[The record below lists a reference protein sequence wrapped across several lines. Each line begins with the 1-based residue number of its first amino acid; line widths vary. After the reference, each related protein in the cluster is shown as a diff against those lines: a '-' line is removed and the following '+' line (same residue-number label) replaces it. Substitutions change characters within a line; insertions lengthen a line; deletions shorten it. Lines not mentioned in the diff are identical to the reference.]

1 MNRKE
6 ITLFLSHILERT
18 KLNVFGK
25 HYAKE
30 VSIDPWTSKAKR
42 VDYMQ
47 FSPGDQMSISG
58 VEKGIFTCYEI
69 KSCKEDVYSGNG
81 LNFYGEKNYIV
92 TTMECY
98 KDLIPDL
105 QNGKFDEHLHQC
117 NPESSKY
124 WGIMVAVPYMK
135 EPEDEFQNPTPIDDT
150 NVIGWELKVVKHCRM
165 GLRKRSMTELLFCML
180 RSGR

>member
-6 ITLFLSHILERT
+6 ITLFLSHTLERT

-69 KSCKEDVYSGNG
+69 K
-81 LNFYGEKNYIV
+81 
-92 TTMECY
+92 CY

-150 NVIGWELKVVKHCRM
+150 NVMGWELKVVKPCRM

>member
-1 MNRKE
+1 MSRKE
-6 ITLFLSHILERT
+6 ITLFLSHTLERT

-98 KDLIPDL
+98 KEIQPDFRS
-105 QNGKFDEHLHQC
+105 GKFANYMREKHPD
-117 NPESSKY
+117 SSIY
-124 WGIMVAVPYMK
+124 YGVMVPIPFWGEATEEFKDPTSLS
-135 EPEDEFQNPTPIDDT
+135 EDRDWKLE
-150 NVIGWELKVVKHCRM
+150 VVLPCRQ
-165 GLRKRSMTELLFCML
+165 GIRTKSMTELLFCML

>member
-6 ITLFLSHILERT
+6 TTLFLSHILERT

-30 VSIDPWTSKAKR
+30 VSIDPWTSNAKR

-58 VEKGIFTCYEI
+58 IEKGIFTCYEI

-98 KDLIPDL
+98 KDLIQDL

-124 WGIMVAVPYMK
+124 WGIMVAVPCMR
-135 EPEDEFQNPTPIDDT
+135 EPEDEFQNQTPIVYA
-150 NVIGWELKVVKHCRM
+150 NVTGWELKVVKPCRM
-165 GLRKRSMTELLFCML
+165 GLRNRSMTELLFCML